1 MIKKILL
8 SCCAIL
14 LPLACL
20 AQQPA
25 ERDSKTEGNTG
36 NAVPQQDVVYRSV
49 AQPPRYEGGDS
60 ALMDCIAQEMQYPQT
75 AKENGIEG
83 KLVVKFVV
91 EKDGSVG
98 DVKVVRSIHPDLDAE
113 AVRVCKALTGF
124 SPGMQNGQAVRVW
137 YTLPIKFKL

>member
-1 MIKKILL
+1 
-8 SCCAIL
+8 
-14 LPLACL
+14 
-20 AQQPA
+20 
-25 ERDSKTEGNTG
+25 
-36 NAVPQQDVVYRSV
+36 
-49 AQPPRYEGGDS
+49 
-60 ALMDCIAQEMQYPQT
+60 MDCIAQEMQYPQT

-83 KLVVKFVV
+83 KVVVKFVV